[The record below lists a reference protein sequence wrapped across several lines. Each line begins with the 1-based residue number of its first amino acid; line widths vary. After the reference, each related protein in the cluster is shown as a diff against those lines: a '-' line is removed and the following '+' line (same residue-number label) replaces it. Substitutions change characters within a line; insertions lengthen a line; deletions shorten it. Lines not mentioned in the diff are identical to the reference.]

1 MATTKPNSESDAVR
15 ERDIAQAEEE
25 EGHRRGQ
32 LTRELGAFAKE
43 VVEDIR
49 QFPQDVVLDS
59 EDPDRRVGEQQS
71 SSASSATEVDAPDPA
86 DKAARPQNRGPSP
99 QIRR

>member
-1 MATTKPNSESDAVR
+1 MATTKRNSDSDAVR
-15 ERDIAQAEEE
+15 ERDVAQAEGEE
-25 EGHRRGQ
+25 AHRRGQ
-32 LTRELGAFAKE
+32 LTNELGAFAKE

-49 QFPQDVVLDS
+49 QFPQDMVLDS

-71 SSASSATEVDAPDPA
+71 PSASSATEVGAPDP
-86 DKAARPQNRGPSP
+86 DNKAARPQNRGPSS